1 MRLLLIEDD
10 PTVTKSIELMLR
22 SEDIDVQTTEMG
34 QDGLDLGSVFLYD
47 LILLDLNLPD
57 MSGFDVLRSLR
68 LGRIKTPVLIL
79 SGLSDIEHKVK
90 GLASEQMTISRIPIG

>member
-34 QDGLDLGSVFLYD
+34 QDGLDLGSVF
-47 LILLDLNLPD
+47 
-57 MSGFDVLRSLR
+57 F
-68 LGRIKTPVLIL
+68 T
-79 SGLSDIEHKVK
+79 
-90 GLASEQMTISRIPIG
+90 T